1 LQSAQLVNYKATGQL
16 QKQVVEMS
24 VAKELQLAT
33 LPNADEGHNVLFKF
47 TIESFVLVSQY
58 QSFI

>member
-16 QKQVVEMS
+16 QKLVVEMS

-33 LPNADEGHNVLFKF
+33 LPHADEGHYALFKF
-47 TIESFVLVSQY
+47 TIER
-58 QSFI
+58 